1 MPLVPAI
8 CSQCGAKIE
17 VEDNHEAGICS
28 YCGMAFITEKV
39 INNHLTSID
48 NMNIQN
54 ATINVNGPSM
64 ENLIL
69 RAEQFKTSRNIEKA
83 KEYYNKALD
92 IDATNV
98 KALEGLKN
106 VEYVGVL
113 AGTTVTF
120 DMIDRIEELLTSNQK
135 IQAIKYV
142 NQSTSIGLRGAKN
155 FVDEYEVSHDFNAA
169 SKKVSVTDISKQK
182 KSGCYVATAVYGSYN
197 CPEVWTLRRWRDEKL
212 ATTWYGRAFIH
223 MYYAI
228 SPAIVRVFGETFWFR
243 KLWKS
248 RLDTLVYELKGIGY
262 QDTPYE
268 DKVWAI
274 PKDTE
279 KPVDGGIK

>member
-1 MPLVPAI
+1 
-8 CSQCGAKIE
+8 
-17 VEDNHEAGICS
+17 
-28 YCGMAFITEKV
+28 
-39 INNHLTSID
+39 
-48 NMNIQN
+48 MNIQN
-54 ATINVNGPSM
+54 ATINVNGPSV
-64 ENLIL
+64 ENFIL
-69 RAEQFKTSRNIEKA
+69 RAEQFKISRDIEKA

-113 AGTTVTF
+113 AGRTVTF
-120 DMIDRIEELLTSNQK
+120 DMIDRIEDLLASNQK

-142 NQSTSIGLRGAKN
+142 NQLTGIGLRGAKN
-155 FVDEYEVSHDFNAA
+155 FVDEYEVSQDFNASSQKA
-169 SKKVSVTDISKQK
+169 SDTDISTRN

-212 ATTWYGRAFIH
+212 AITWYGRAFIH
-223 MYYAI
+223 VYYAI
-228 SPAIVRVFGETFWFR
+228 SPAIVRIFGETSWFQ

-248 RLDTLVYELKGIGY
+248 RLDTLVYELKGKGY

-274 PKDTE
+274 PKGTE
-279 KPVDGGIK
+279 KPVDGGLKIN